1 MSLENQFE
9 QELHNRAEN
18 IDKLLESYLPK
29 EEGWAKCVAEAMNYS
44 ITAKGKRLSLL
55 PVSVLLFYA
64 RE

>member
-29 EEGWAKCVAEAMNYS
+29 EEG
-44 ITAKGKRLSLL
+44 
-55 PVSVLLFYA
+55 
-64 RE
+64 

>member
-44 ITAKGKRLSLL
+44 ITAKGM
-55 PVSVLLFYA
+55 
-64 RE
+64 E